1 VALEHIAPA
10 GVHPATGYTHVV
22 RGTGASTVYVSG
34 QVGVDKDGKVA
45 EGLEAQ
51 ARQAFANLR
60 ECLAAV
66 GADFSHVAK
75 MTIYIVNYSPEARR
89 SLQAARQ
96 GVVGDG
102 PPPASTLI
110 GVQALAFPEI
120 EIEVEAIA
128 VLD

>member
-1 VALEHIAPA
+1 MALEHISPP
-10 GVHPATGYTHVV
+10 GVHEARGYTHVV
-22 RGTGASTVYVSG
+22 RGTGGSTVYISG
-34 QVGVDKDGKVA
+34 QVGVDKDGKVP

-75 MTIYIVNYSPEARR
+75 MTIYIVNYSPEARPA
-89 SLQAARQ
+89 LQAARQ
-96 GVVGDG
+96 AAVPEG